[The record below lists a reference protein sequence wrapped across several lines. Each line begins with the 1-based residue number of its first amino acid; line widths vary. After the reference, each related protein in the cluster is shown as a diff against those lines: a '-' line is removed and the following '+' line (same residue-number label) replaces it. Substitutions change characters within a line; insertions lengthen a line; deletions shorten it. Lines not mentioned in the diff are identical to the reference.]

1 MRKINP
7 KKAADDDDDEERT
20 YILPSVRIFPP
31 AAIALKGHP
40 ELNWVV
46 EIEYDS

>member
-31 AAIALKGHP
+31 AAIDLKD
-40 ELNWVV
+40 LSWVV
-46 EIEYDS
+46 AIEYDS